1 MIDVVNDAEGVR
13 MALEEIFEQ
22 DYVRSRIDRE
32 SAGANAETRERM
44 AFQVPPRTL
53 SPGYYDFAQHLLRLE
68 AQQKAG
74 IGFSAVDLASF
85 EASGLVALGRARGG
99 FEIDLNWADS
109 KLTSAT
115 IRSKGGTTC
124 HVVYGDKTQDITLA
138 PGGTTQLS
146 FN

>member
-99 FEIDLNWADS
+99 FESRHPAC
-109 KLTSAT
+109 SACGA
-115 IRSKGGTTC
+115 RQQNRFSVKCVGCG
-124 HVVYGDKTQDITLA
+124 VE
-138 PGGTTQLS
+138 
-146 FN
+146 FNLGKK